1 MGETTPARYLERT
14 MLTIRALDTLATR
27 SILVSLIGITL
38 VHVLSLWSYEKTL
51 DRALTLAHETRLAER
66 IIAIRQSVMLVP
78 PARREAVAHEL
89 SSGPIE
95 AHWNELRAAVPGGPG
110 IERWQGLRNQIGT
123 LATELSPA
131 DVVIGSTAD
140 TDPHIILVSLRLP
153 DAGWLN
159 INLFAAARPST
170 SSHGTLVSTSLMAL
184 GVILLS
190 VLIARWLTRPIR
202 AVAAAA
208 KTLTPDGPLIQVPE
222 HGPREVRD
230 LSSAFNEMQARISDL
245 VARRTQA
252 LGAVSHDL
260 RTPLTRL
267 KLRMEDLTDSEL
279 QHAVIADIDEME
291 QMIEATLSYLKGEDA
306 AERPRRLDLGALLG
320 TIIDEARDAGREAE
334 LKLAPN
340 LVIDGRRI
348 SLKRAFSNLIG
359 NALRFGTHV
368 VVGATTTAATIRI
381 TIDDNGPGIPE
392 HQLAAVIEPFVRLEH
407 SRNRETGGV
416 GLGLTIANSNI
427 AAHGGSLE
435 LSNRPEGGLRATVT
449 LPRAVS

>member
-1 MGETTPARYLERT
+1 M
-14 MLTIRALDTLATR
+14 IRALDTLATR

-51 DRALTLAHETRLAER
+51 DRALTLAHETLLAER
-66 IIAIRQSVMLVP
+66 IIAIRQSVMLVAP
-78 PARREAVAHEL
+78 TRREAVAHEL
-89 SSGPIE
+89 SSGPIQ
-95 AHWNELRAAVPGGPG
+95 AHWNELRAAMPGGAG
-110 IERWQGLRNQIGT
+110 IERWQGLLVQIRT

-140 TDPHIILVSLRLP
+140 TDPHITLVSLRLP

-159 INLFAAARPST
+159 VNLFAAARPPT

-190 VLIARWLTRPIR
+190 VLVARWLTRPLE

-208 KTLTPDGPLIQVPE
+208 KALTPDGPLIQIPE

-267 KLRMEDLTDSEL
+267 KLRMEDMANGEL

-306 AERPRRLDLGALLG
+306 TERTRRLDLGALLG
-320 TIIDEARDAGREAE
+320 TIIDEARDAGRQAE

-340 LVIDGRRI
+340 LIIEGRRI

-368 VVGATTTAATIRI
+368 VVGATTTSATVRI
-381 TIDDNGPGIPE
+381 TIDDNGPGIPDS
-392 HQLAAVIEPFVRLEH
+392 QLAAVLEPFVRLEH
-407 SRNRETGGV
+407 SRSRETGGV

-427 AAHGGSLE
+427 SAHGGSLK
-435 LSNRPEGGLRATVT
+435 LFNRPEGGLRVTVT
-449 LPRAVS
+449 LPRAGS